1 MSCWAITAR
10 TTLFISVIRVGS
22 GTEVSLIITAT
33 A

>member
-1 MSCWAITAR
+1 MSCCAITAR
-10 TTLFISVIRVGS
+10 TTSFIRAMRTGS